1 MKSDIP
7 GAGEIVVPLRVGR
20 IGSLGGTEE
29 DVAPDWDEAAAIVTI
44 QSTALEQR
52 GSTRGNGHA
61 GRRSGKEK
69 QAVREEAGH
78 ARRSKEDTRGGC
90 ADQRRLRW
98 RAGIR

>member
-1 MKSDIP
+1 MKLDIP
-7 GAGEIVVPLRVGR
+7 GAGEIVFPLRVGR

-29 DVAPDWDEAAAIVTI
+29 DVAPHWDEATAIVTI
-44 QSTALEQR
+44 QSTTLEQR

-61 GRRSGKEK
+61 GRRSGKK
-69 QAVREEAGH
+69 AGH
-78 ARRSKEDTRGGC
+78 ARRSKEDARGGC